1 MGFVRKT
8 DGARFKAFWR
18 DPTGVQRSKTF
29 RTKKEANAFL
39 SETETSKSHG
49 TYVSPHAG
57 RMTFGDHAEAW
68 MATWNTEITTAARD
82 HSVMRV
88 HVLPQWGSWQLAK
101 IDHMSVQSWVTELGR
116 TRARATV
123 AEAYRLTS
131 AVLRSAVR
139 NRLIAFNPAT
149 DVRIPKRRRQD
160 TDERIISRE
169 ELRGVLLP
177 AVPERHRALVA
188 TAAGAGLR
196 WGEVAGLRDDAV
208 DLDAGTV
215 SVVRTVVEVAGHRS
229 FKPFPKSTAGRRVV
243 PIPHWVVTEIREHVR
258 RWPEEPTS
266 PLFANEL
273 GGPIGRTIFRSR
285 IWRPSLVRAGLLGS
299 VVQEDDKK
307 FRGNWTDRAGVRQ
320 TAIARTYAQA
330 VAEVA
335 RSNTDGL
342 RFHDLRHSYATW
354 LVDDGVPPNMV
365 QRVLGHERSSTTLDL
380 YTRRTDNSARI
391 LQALSDD
398 EDEDDDPDDDDG
410 PAGSLVRA

>member
-8 DGARFKAFWR
+8 DGGRYKAFWR
-18 DPTGVQRSKTF
+18 DPTGRQRSKTF
-29 RTKKEANAFL
+29 RTKKEAGAFL
-39 SETETSKSHG
+39 AETETSKSHG

-68 MATWNTEITTAARD
+68 AASWNTEQTTAARD
-82 HSVMRV
+82 RSVMRT
-88 HVLPQWGSWQLAK
+88 HVLPQWADWQLAK
-101 IDHMSVQSWVTELGR
+101 IDHLSVQQWVTELGR
-116 TRARATV
+116 TRSRATV

-160 TDERIISRE
+160 TDERVISRE
-169 ELRGVLLP
+169 DLRGVLLP

-196 WGEVAGLRDDAV
+196 WGEVAGLREDVV

-215 SVVRTVVEVAGHRS
+215 SIVRTVIEVAGKRS

-243 PIPHWVVTEIREHVR
+243 PLPQWVVTAIREHLR
-258 RWPEEPTS
+258 RWPQESTS
-266 PLFANEL
+266 PIFANEL
-273 GGPIGRTIFRSR
+273 GGPLGRTIFRSR
-285 IWRPSLVRAGLLGS
+285 VWRPSLVRAGLLGS
-299 VVQEDDKK
+299 VVQVGPKL
-307 FRGNWTDRAGVRQ
+307 FRARWLDRDGNQHTE
-320 TAIARTYAQA
+320 TAPTYVQA
-330 VAEVA
+330 VMEVA
-335 RSNTDGL
+335 RSSADGL
-342 RFHDLRHSYATW
+342 RFHDLRHSYTTW

-391 LQALSDD
+391 LQALDD
-398 EDEDDDPDDDDG
+398 EDPDD
-410 PAGSLVRA
+410 GSGAVDFGQRA

>member
-8 DGARFKAFWR
+8 DGGRYKAFWR
-18 DPTGVQRSKTF
+18 DPTGRQRSKTF
-29 RTKKEANAFL
+29 RTKKEAGAFL
-39 SETETSKSHG
+39 AETETSKSHG

-68 MATWNTEITTAARD
+68 AASWNTEQTTAARD
-82 HSVMRV
+82 RSVMRT
-88 HVLPQWGSWQLAK
+88 HVLPQWADWQLAK
-101 IDHMSVQSWVTELGR
+101 IDHLSVQQWVTELGR
-116 TRARATV
+116 TRSRATV

-160 TDERIISRE
+160 TDERVISRE
-169 ELRGVLLP
+169 DLRGVLLP

-196 WGEVAGLRDDAV
+196 WGEVAGLREDVV
-208 DLDAGTV
+208 DLDAGKV
-215 SVVRTVVEVAGHRS
+215 SIVRTVIEVAGKRS

-243 PIPHWVVTEIREHVR
+243 PLPQWVVTAIRGHMR
-258 RWPEEPTS
+258 RWPQESTS
-266 PLFANEL
+266 PIFANEL
-273 GGPIGRTIFRSR
+273 GGPLGRTIFRSR
-285 IWRPSLVRAGLLGS
+285 VWRPSLVRAGLLGS
-299 VVQEDDKK
+299 VVQVGPKL
-307 FRGNWTDRAGVRQ
+307 FRARWLDREGNQHTE
-320 TAIARTYAQA
+320 TAPTYAQA
-330 VAEVA
+330 VMEVA
-335 RSNTDGL
+335 RSSADGL

-391 LQALSDD
+391 LQALDD
-398 EDEDDDPDDDDG
+398 EDPDDG
-410 PAGSLVRA
+410 SGAAGIGQRA

>member
-8 DGARFKAFWR
+8 DGGRYKAFWR
-18 DPTGVQRSKTF
+18 DPTGRQRSKTF
-29 RTKKEANAFL
+29 RTKKEAGAFL
-39 SETETSKSHG
+39 AETETSKSHG

-68 MATWNTEITTAARD
+68 AASWNTEQTTAARD
-82 HSVMRV
+82 RSVMRT
-88 HVLPQWGSWQLAK
+88 HVLPQWADWQLAK
-101 IDHMSVQSWVTELGR
+101 IDHLSVQQWVTELGR
-116 TRARATV
+116 TRSRATV

-139 NRLIAFNPAT
+139 NRLIAFNPAM

-160 TDERIISRE
+160 TDERVISRE
-169 ELRGVLLP
+169 DLRGVLLP

-196 WGEVAGLRDDAV
+196 WGEVAGLREDVV

-215 SVVRTVVEVAGHRS
+215 SIVRTVIEVAGKRS

-243 PIPHWVVTEIREHVR
+243 PLPQWVVTAIREHVR
-258 RWPEEPTS
+258 RWPQESTS
-266 PLFANEL
+266 PIFANEL
-273 GGPIGRTIFRSR
+273 GGPLGRTIFRSR
-285 IWRPSLVRAGLLGS
+285 VWRPSLVRAGLLGS
-299 VVQEDDKK
+299 VVQVGPKL
-307 FRGNWTDRAGVRQ
+307 FRARWLDREGNQHTE
-320 TAIARTYAQA
+320 TAPTYAQA
-330 VAEVA
+330 VMEVA
-335 RSNTDGL
+335 RSSSDGL

-380 YTRRTDNSARI
+380 YTRRTDNSVRI
-391 LQALSDD
+391 LQALND
-398 EDEDDDPDDDDG
+398 EDPDD
-410 PAGSLVRA
+410 GSGATGIGQRA